1 MRGADGTN
9 IVEPVPIS
17 AIEHWSYC
25 PRQCGLIH
33 LESIWDENLFTLR
46 GTKAHRRVDEDQDRV
61 ERGRRVLR
69 GLPIWSERY
78 GLVGKADVVELL
90 PAEPPYREAIPVEY
104 KVGRRTDKP
113 HALLQAC
120 AQAIC
125 LEEMFGLE
133 VRQADVFF
141 VESRERV
148 SHELTADLREQTL
161 AIVEAIRAMM
171 AGPRPPP
178 PVADRRCRKCS
189 LIDACQPFAVERG
202 MGQPEAR
209 LYEPLPLGELP

>member
-1 MRGADGTN
+1 M
-9 IVEPVPIS
+9 
-17 AIEHWSYC
+17 
-25 PRQCGLIH
+25 
-33 LESIWDENLFTLR
+33 DEN
-46 GTKAHRRVDEDQDRV
+46 QDRV

-69 GLPIWSERY
+69 GLPIWSERH

-90 PAEPPYREAIPVEY
+90 PADPPYREAIPVEY

-120 AQAIC
+120 AQALC

-148 SHELTADLREQTL
+148 SHTLTADLRERTL
-161 AIVEAIRAMM
+161 AIVEAIRSMM
-171 AGPRPPP
+171 AGLRPPP
-178 PVADRRCRKCS
+178 PLADRRCRKCS
-189 LIDACQPFAVERG
+189 LIDACQPFAVDKAK
-202 MGQPEAR
+202 GQSASR
-209 LYEPLPLGELP
+209 LFDPLPLARDTSLTAEAEGRGG